1 MEMAAPELVFLG
13 GGGGGAHGGRESWS
27 WFLRGAPATLGAL
40 CVPTSAP
47 RPVGSPLG
55 SLLPA
60 RGAPATP
67 GPLGLSPQKRA
78 GGLGDTAPRVPVG
91 VLHSSPPS
99 TALPPGPCRAGGRRC
114 PQVSPAG
121 VAQGP
126 RDLAVVWGETPG
138 THHTPTARPKVAR
151 TDLLVVFFFF
161 FSVFHNSDTKSRLLF
176 CFVLFVFFFFF
187 FQNRRQFGGFHS
199 FFNRPQTLP
208 ARPRPPPSFSVNHNA
223 RQGGGGRFFFFLIF
237 SFFPTF
243 FFLFPFL
250 IR

>member
-1 MEMAAPELVFLG
+1 MAVVVPCPQSWWPWRWQPQRWCPVG
-13 GGGGGAHGGRESWS
+13 GGAGAHGGRESWS

-40 CVPTSAP
+40 CVPPSAP

-151 TDLLVVFFFF
+151 TDLLVVLFFFF
-161 FSVFHNSDTKSRLLF
+161 CLS
-176 CFVLFVFFFFF
+176 
-187 FQNRRQFGGFHS
+187 QQ
-199 FFNRPQTLP
+199 
-208 ARPRPPPSFSVNHNA
+208 
-223 RQGGGGRFFFFLIF
+223 
-237 SFFPTF
+237 
-243 FFLFPFL
+243 
-250 IR
+250 